1 MQFNLAMGIRL
12 MCYASFI
19 LISPFIL
26 HGQSSSQ
33 HELDSIRRPIYKMA
47 DSINILGRG
56 FSSTLQKT
64 ADPIAKK
71 DLEYK
76 LLVISNTWDS
86 LQKERCKLDIEFA
99 KRNLS
104 SPFSLE
110 VLGFSLIRPEGQE
123 FYNVIDSVYRSMPE
137 EIQNS
142 KNGKSLRE
150 SLFHFKNSSVGQQ
163 APGFE
168 VTDVNNQPLALSSF
182 RGKKYVLLDFW
193 ASWCIPCRQDYPFL
207 KQVYE
212 NYQSKGL
219 EIILISSDKDLMK
232 WRAAIK
238 QDGTDNWKH
247 FSLQENNSL
256 LETSYS
262 IIGIPLKVL
271 IDRDG
276 KIIARWLG
284 GAEEKIND
292 EMRKTFVE
300 IFE

>member
-1 MQFNLAMGIRL
+1 
-12 MCYASFI
+12 
-19 LISPFIL
+19 
-26 HGQSSSQ
+26 
-33 HELDSIRRPIYKMA
+33 
-47 DSINILGRG
+47 
-56 FSSTLQKT
+56 
-64 ADPIAKK
+64 
-71 DLEYK
+71 
-76 LLVISNTWDS
+76 
-86 LQKERCKLDIEFA
+86 
-99 KRNLS
+99 
-104 SPFSLE
+104 
-110 VLGFSLIRPEGQE
+110 
-123 FYNVIDSVYRSMPE
+123 MPE
-137 EIQNS
+137 EVQNS
-142 KNGKSLRE
+142 KKGKSLRE
-150 SLFHFKNSSVGQQ
+150 GLFHFKNSSVGQQ
-163 APGFE
+163 APDFE
-168 VTDVNNQPLALSSF
+168 VTDVNNQPWALSSF

-207 KQVYE
+207 KQAYE

-247 FSLQENNSL
+247 FSLQENNSF

-262 IIGIPLKVL
+262 VIGIPLKVL

-292 EMRKTFVE
+292 EMRKTFLE